1 MKPYLNPALSPCERA
16 EDLLKD
22 LTLDEKMAQVNCYMF
37 AREEDLEN
45 RHKCLTHGIGVI
57 STLEFRGVPKKDC
70 IARRNDIQKE
80 VIERSPHHIPAIFH
94 MEGLCGLLFSDA
106 SCFPSGMARGA
117 SFDCE
122 LKYAIGKTV
131 GDEAAQMGIS
141 HVFAPVLDVT
151 RDPRFGRSYESYGE
165 DETLVTR
172 MGVSY
177 ALGVQAS
184 EGRPLNVEGVAKHF
198 LGFHRGAGGEHG
210 SDCTIGER
218 ELREVYAKP
227 FEACFRLSDLKGV
240 MPCYNILNGELVS
253 LSARYE
259 TKLLREELGFQGVAV
274 SDYCAVMNSVTCNHV
289 AASPVE
295 AGLRA
300 MKAGMDVEQQFP
312 YGFGEDLKAKFLSG
326 EADIAILDRAVLRVL
341 EAKFRMGLFEHPY
354 IDEKDIV
361 PVKDDALSRRSALEG
376 MVLLKNDGI
385 LPLKPVKKIA
395 VIGYHASTA
404 RGYFGGYTNF
414 SMYEGALGDKN
425 TMAGLVAEG
434 GADPTYPG
442 STVYREDAYRD
453 VYEAALHQAFPA
465 IRTLPEALKA
475 RFPESE
481 ITFAY
486 GYDFAGTD
494 ESGFEEALKAI
505 EGADVAI
512 LTLGGKCGT
521 GARCSMG
528 ENVNSTSIGLP
539 PAQEQF
545 IRRASALKKPLIG
558 VHFDGRPI
566 SSDAA
571 DECLNA
577 ILECWNPSQFGS
589 EAAVALLAGDETP
602 SGRLPVTVA
611 RNAGQLPLYYSQ
623 PFGSGYRPNEFYKDS
638 VYIDSST
645 RPRYYFGHGLSYTS
659 FEYSD
664 LALDK
669 TTLSAEDTLTLSF
682 TLKNTGKREGTEV
695 VQLYLCDP
703 VASVARPA
711 KQLLGF
717 ARVPLKVGEERR
729 VTFSVPVTLF
739 AFLDEDMKWKVE
751 KGEVQL
757 LVGASSE
764 DIRLTASL
772 SVKED
777 AYIDPS
783 TRAFFAEV
791 K

>member
-1 MKPYLNPALSPCERA
+1 MKPYLNPALSPRERA

-22 LTLDEKMAQVNCYMF
+22 LSLDEKMAQVNCYMF
-37 AREEDLEN
+37 ARDEDLEN
-45 RHKCLTHGIGVI
+45 RHKCLARGIGVV

-80 VIERSPHHIPAIFH
+80 VIEHSPHHIPAIFH

-122 LKYAIGKTV
+122 LEYAIGKTV
-131 GDEAAQMGIS
+131 GDEAARMGIT

-151 RDPRFGRSYESYGE
+151 RDARFGRSYESYGE

-177 ALGVQAS
+177 ALGVQNS
-184 EGRPLNVEGVAKHF
+184 EDRPLNVEGVAKHF
-198 LGFHRGAGGEHG
+198 LGFHRGAGGQHG

-240 MPCYNILNGELVS
+240 MPCYNVLNGELVS
-253 LSARYE
+253 LSSRYE

-312 YGFGEDLKAKFLSG
+312 YGFGEELKAKFLSG

-354 IDEKDIV
+354 IDEKDV
-361 PVKDDALSRRSALEG
+361 TPAKGDALSRRSALES

-385 LPLKPVKKIA
+385 LPLQPVKRIA
-395 VIGYHASTA
+395 VVGYHASTA

-425 TMAGLVAEG
+425 TMAGLIAES

-442 STVYREDAYRD
+442 TTVYREDAYRE
-453 VYEAALHQAFPA
+453 VYEAALHRAFPA

-481 ITFAY
+481 VIYAY
-486 GYDFAGTD
+486 GYDFAGAD
-494 ESGFEEALKAI
+494 ESCFDEALKAI
-505 EGADVAI
+505 EGADAAI
-512 LTLGGKCGT
+512 LTL
-521 GARCSMG
+521 ARAVRWGRTSTPHPSGSRPRRSSLSAAPPC
-528 ENVNSTSIGLP
+528 STSPSSACISTVVPSLRTPPTNAFPPSSNAGTLRSSAPRRQSPCLRATKRRAANFPSRSQGTRVSCLSTIPSPSARGTAPTSSTKTASISTAP
-539 PAQEQF
+539 PA
-545 IRRASALKKPLIG
+545 RAMSSASA
-558 VHFDGRPI
+558 
-566 SSDAA
+566 
-571 DECLNA
+571 
-577 ILECWNPSQFGS
+577 
-589 EAAVALLAGDETP
+589 
-602 SGRLPVTVA
+602 
-611 RNAGQLPLYYSQ
+611 
-623 PFGSGYRPNEFYKDS
+623 
-638 VYIDSST
+638 
-645 RPRYYFGHGLSYTS
+645 
-659 FEYSD
+659 
-664 LALDK
+664 
-669 TTLSAEDTLTLSF
+669 
-682 TLKNTGKREGTEV
+682 
-695 VQLYLCDP
+695 
-703 VASVARPA
+703 
-711 KQLLGF
+711 
-717 ARVPLKVGEERR
+717 
-729 VTFSVPVTLF
+729 
-739 AFLDEDMKWKVE
+739 
-751 KGEVQL
+751 
-757 LVGASSE
+757 
-764 DIRLTASL
+764 
-772 SVKED
+772 
-777 AYIDPS
+777 
-783 TRAFFAEV
+783 
-791 K
+791 

>member
-1 MKPYLNPALSPCERA
+1 MKPYLNPALSPRERA

-22 LTLDEKMAQVNCYMF
+22 LSLDEKMAQVNCYMF

-45 RHKCLTHGIGVI
+45 RHKCLTHGIGVV
-57 STLEFRGVPKKDC
+57 STLEFRGVPRKDC

-122 LKYAIGKTV
+122 LEYAIGKTV

-198 LGFHRGAGGEHG
+198 LGFHRGAGGQHG

-240 MPCYNILNGELVS
+240 MPCYNVLNGELVS

-354 IDEKDIV
+354 IDGKDIM
-361 PVKDDALSRRSALEG
+361 PAKGDALSRRSALES
-376 MVLLKNDGI
+376 MVLLKHDGV
-385 LPLKPVKKIA
+385 LPLQPVKKIA

-425 TMAGLVAEG
+425 TMAGLIAES

-442 STVYREDAYRD
+442 TTVYREDAYRE
-453 VYEAALHQAFPA
+453 VYEAALHQAFPS
-465 IRTLPEALKA
+465 IRTLPEALQA
-475 RFPESE
+475 RFPECE
-481 ITFAY
+481 IIYAY

-494 ESGFEEALKAI
+494 ESGFDEALKAI
-505 EGADVAI
+505 EGADAAI
-512 LTLGGKCGT
+512 LTLGGKCGPGKGGS
-521 GARCSMG
+521 GASG
-528 ENVNSTSIGLP
+528 AAVLP
-539 PAQEQF
+539 PVLP
-545 IRRASALKKPLIG
+545 RR
-558 VHFDGRPI
+558 
-566 SSDAA
+566 DAA
-571 DECLNA
+571 AVPERGG
-577 ILECWNPSQFGS
+577 ERHF
-589 EAAVALLAGDETP
+589 AAVTGPGGNGGEREV
-602 SGRLPVTVA
+602 RLRQEP
-611 RNAGQLPLYYSQ
+611 P
-623 PFGSGYRPNEFYKDS
+623 
-638 VYIDSST
+638 
-645 RPRYYFGHGLSYTS
+645 
-659 FEYSD
+659 D
-664 LALDK
+664 LVHPQ
-669 TTLSAEDTLTLSF
+669 
-682 TLKNTGKREGTEV
+682 R
-695 VQLYLCDP
+695 
-703 VASVARPA
+703 
-711 KQLLGF
+711 
-717 ARVPLKVGEERR
+717 GEI
-729 VTFSVPVTLF
+729 V
-739 AFLDEDMKWKVE
+739 
-751 KGEVQL
+751 
-757 LVGASSE
+757 VGAGVQ
-764 DIRLTASL
+764 IFL
-772 SVKED
+772 KEPVEHAGRD
-777 AYIDPS
+777 SGGLRRIDHADC
-783 TRAFFAEV
+783 RRGVLVQKVDCGFEFRV
-791 K
+791 GKH

>member
-1 MKPYLNPALSPCERA
+1 MKPYLNPALSPRERA

-45 RHKCLTHGIGVI
+45 RHKCLACGIGVV
-57 STLEFRGVPKKDC
+57 STLEFRGVPRKDC

-122 LKYAIGKTV
+122 LEYAIGKTV

-198 LGFHRGAGGEHG
+198 LGFHRGAGGQHG

-259 TKLLREELGFQGVAV
+259 TKLLREELGFTGVAV

-326 EADIAILDRAVLRVL
+326 EADSSILDRAVLRVL
-341 EAKFRMGLFEHPY
+341 EAKFRMGL
-354 IDEKDIV
+354 
-361 PVKDDALSRRSALEG
+361 SR
-376 MVLLKNDGI
+376 
-385 LPLKPVKKIA
+385 
-395 VIGYHASTA
+395 
-404 RGYFGGYTNF
+404 
-414 SMYEGALGDKN
+414 
-425 TMAGLVAEG
+425 
-434 GADPTYPG
+434 
-442 STVYREDAYRD
+442 
-453 VYEAALHQAFPA
+453 
-465 IRTLPEALKA
+465 
-475 RFPESE
+475 
-481 ITFAY
+481 
-486 GYDFAGTD
+486 
-494 ESGFEEALKAI
+494 
-505 EGADVAI
+505 
-512 LTLGGKCGT
+512 
-521 GARCSMG
+521 
-528 ENVNSTSIGLP
+528 
-539 PAQEQF
+539 
-545 IRRASALKKPLIG
+545 
-558 VHFDGRPI
+558 
-566 SSDAA
+566 
-571 DECLNA
+571 
-577 ILECWNPSQFGS
+577 
-589 EAAVALLAGDETP
+589 
-602 SGRLPVTVA
+602 
-611 RNAGQLPLYYSQ
+611 
-623 PFGSGYRPNEFYKDS
+623 
-638 VYIDSST
+638 
-645 RPRYYFGHGLSYTS
+645 
-659 FEYSD
+659 
-664 LALDK
+664 
-669 TTLSAEDTLTLSF
+669 
-682 TLKNTGKREGTEV
+682 
-695 VQLYLCDP
+695 
-703 VASVARPA
+703 
-711 KQLLGF
+711 
-717 ARVPLKVGEERR
+717 
-729 VTFSVPVTLF
+729 
-739 AFLDEDMKWKVE
+739 
-751 KGEVQL
+751 
-757 LVGASSE
+757 
-764 DIRLTASL
+764 
-772 SVKED
+772 
-777 AYIDPS
+777 
-783 TRAFFAEV
+783 
-791 K
+791 